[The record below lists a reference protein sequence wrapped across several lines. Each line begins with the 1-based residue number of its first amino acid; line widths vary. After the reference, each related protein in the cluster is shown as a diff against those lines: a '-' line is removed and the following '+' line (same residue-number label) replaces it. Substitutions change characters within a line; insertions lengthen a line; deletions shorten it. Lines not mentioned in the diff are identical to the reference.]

1 MLMWPTR
8 LTNQP
13 VRILVIGGNGF
24 IGSPLVRELR
34 RSGHDIAVF
43 HRRAA
48 SPGGGVRQIQGDR
61 NRLTERRDEIA
72 QFAPEVVI
80 DLILSSGGQARAL
93 IHFLRGIVR
102 RVVAISSMDVYRAWG
117 VLHGVEHG
125 PLERLPITED
135 SPLRTTRQLYSSE
148 TLKMMASI
156 FSWLD
161 DEYDKIAV
169 EEAIMGDAEL
179 SGTVLRLPMVYGPGD
194 PLHRFF
200 PLLKRIADGRSFALL
215 ADDLAR
221 WRGPRGYVENVAHA
235 IAIAATSG
243 RAAGRIYNICEEPT
257 LPEVE
262 WQKEIASQMHWTG
275 QFVVLP
281 RAQVPKHLLQ
291 PGNAAQHVVV
301 SSERIRSELNYRELI
316 ETREAIRRTIAWE
329 QQNPPQTVNS
339 EQFDYPSE
347 DAALAKSA

>member
-1 MLMWPTR
+1 
-8 LTNQP
+8 

-24 IGSPLVRELR
+24 IGSPLLRELR
-34 RSGHDIAVF
+34 KSGHDIAVF

-48 SPGGGVRQIQGDR
+48 SPSGDVRQIQGDR
-61 NRLTERRDEIA
+61 NRLTEHRDEIA

-93 IHFLRGIVR
+93 MRSLGGIVR

-125 PLERLPITED
+125 PLEPLPITED
-135 SPLRTTRQLYSSE
+135 SPLRTTRHLYSSE

-235 IAIAATSG
+235 IAIVATSD

-257 LPEVE
+257 LPELE
-262 WQKEIASQMHWTG
+262 WQKQIASQMRWTG

-301 SSERIRSELNYRELI
+301 SSERIRSELNYRELVEI
-316 ETREAIRRTIAWE
+316 REAIQRTIAWE
-329 QQNPPQTVNS
+329 QQNPPSTVNS

>member
-1 MLMWPTR
+1 M
-8 LTNQP
+8 
-13 VRILVIGGNGF
+13 RILVIGGNGF
-24 IGSPLVRELR
+24 IGSPLLRELR
-34 RSGHDIAVF
+34 KSGHEVAVF

-48 SPGGGVRQIQGDR
+48 SLSDDVRQIQGDR
-61 NRLTERRDEIA
+61 NRLIEHRDEIA

-80 DLILSSGGQARAL
+80 DLILSSGGQAREL
-93 IHFLRGIVR
+93 MHSLYGIVR

-117 VLHGVEHG
+117 VIHGVEHG
-125 PLERLPITED
+125 PLEPLPITED
-135 SPLRTTRQLYSSE
+135 SPLRTTRQLYSPE

-156 FSWLD
+156 FSWLG

-235 IAIAATSG
+235 IAIVATSD

-257 LPEVE
+257 LPELE
-262 WQKEIASQMHWTG
+262 WQKQIANQMGWTG
-275 QFVVLP
+275 RFVLLP

-291 PGNAAQHVVV
+291 PENAAQHVVV

-316 ETREAIRRTIAWE
+316 ETHEAIRRTIAWE

-339 EQFDYPSE
+339 QQFDYVSE
-347 DAALAKSA
+347 DAALPKTA